1 MSDSDEDQNFKVARA
16 AVYLFRL
23 LNNGQNPSATQLIG
37 LMQSGSLAKRKGMRK
52 TDACALLRRFYE
64 KEKSKTI
71 PGPKEKETR
80 NLLGTSPEPGDNFPE
95 LSVHTTEPILSTM
108 GTDEESL
115 GTNEKNPGTFPEH
128 HGRVSNNQTSNRL
141 PSVTTPAA
149 PPKQESLLG
158 DEGLPKKTTA
168 VKGRKQK
175 PAVKSSPGPRPEH
188 FILDAVGSLI
198 QPHLA
203 GMTIGIWR
211 RNNANAARDMVE
223 SGVTSDSAAEI
234 WLSEFE
240 RTGVPIIM
248 LKWLQERIANAAAR
262 GVKHSHMPSND
273 NLPTIEDDIAA
284 LRAVGTDAA
293 NARADEMEAKLAE
306 SDRQIL
312 LERAASG
319 FVPHLEVQH
328 A

>member
-1 MSDSDEDQNFKVARA
+1 MIDEQDDFKRVRSIVYAFRSNHAERRPSATQVIAIMRALSPGKRSGMERGRACAALKKFYQEEDAQTAPRPTQTIIENDETEEDLQRPILRGHKTEEDFQEPTSDAEKTLETSCADQNFKTKNKLPTVT
-16 AVYLFRL
+16 
-23 LNNGQNPSATQLIG
+23 AT
-37 LMQSGSLAKRKGMRK
+37 
-52 TDACALLRRFYE
+52 
-64 KEKSKTI
+64 
-71 PGPKEKETR
+71 P
-80 NLLGTSPEPGDNFPE
+80 
-95 LSVHTTEPILSTM
+95 
-108 GTDEESL
+108 
-115 GTNEKNPGTFPEH
+115 
-128 HGRVSNNQTSNRL
+128 
-141 PSVTTPAA
+141 A

-158 DEGLPKKTTA
+158 DEEPPKKKTA
-168 VKGRKQK
+168 AKGRRRDST
-175 PAVKSSPGPRPEH
+175 AKSQHGPRPEH

-223 SGVTSDSAAEI
+223 AGVTSDSAAEI